1 MTDWKN
7 RIIGEGEEDADQ
19 LLANPFNAR
28 IHPHFQQ
35 QALSSVLDTI
45 GWIQRVIVN
54 QTTGHII
61 DGHLRVALAIT
72 KGAKVPVSYV
82 ELTEDEEKV
91 MLLSYDWI
99 TQLAVYD
106 QQKTDE
112 LLKQIQHEDKQIQG
126 LLTDLAEQVIIP
138 SETPVDTTYSRK
150 IEAPAYVPEAV
161 KPATAELF
169 DDSRTR
175 QLVAD
180 IQAAPGLT
188 DDVRQFLT
196 IAAQRH
202 TVLNF
207 AKIADFYAHAD
218 AGLQRLMEDSA
229 LVIIDFNRAIELGF
243 VQLSQRIA
251 EMVEDEY
258 GDE

>member
-1 MTDWKN
+1 MTWKN

-35 QALSSVLDTI
+35 QALGAVLDSI

-61 DGHLRVALAIT
+61 DGHLRVALAIS

-112 LLKQIQHEDKQIQG
+112 LLQQITHDDQHVQA
-126 LLTDLAEQVIIP
+126 LLTDLREQIVLP
-138 SETPVDTTYSRK
+138 PPPDTTYTRK
-150 IEAPAYVPEAV
+150 IEAPTYTPAAV
-161 KPATAELF
+161 KPATAELY
-169 DDSRTR
+169 DDTRTR
-175 QLVAD
+175 QLVAAV
-180 IQAAPGLT
+180 QAAPGLPEE
-188 DDVRQFLT
+188 VRQFLI

-207 AKIADFYAHAD
+207 GKIADFYAHAD
-218 AGLQRLMEDSA
+218 ADLQRLMEDSA

-243 VQLSQRIA
+243 VQLSEQIA
-251 EMVEDEY
+251 ALVKDEY
-258 GDE
+258 GDDDE